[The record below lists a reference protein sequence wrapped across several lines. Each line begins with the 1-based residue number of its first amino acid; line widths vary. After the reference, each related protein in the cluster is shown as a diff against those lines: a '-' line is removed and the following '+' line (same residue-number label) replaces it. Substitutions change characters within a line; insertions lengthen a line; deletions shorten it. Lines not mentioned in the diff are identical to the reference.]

1 MGGSRLALSV
11 APAADGLP
19 AGWRT
24 PVRVY
29 FQDTDAGG
37 IVYHARYLDYFER
50 ARMDW
55 LRAID
60 LAAGELEARHRV
72 LFVVRS
78 IGVEYLRPARLDDL
92 LEATLRVDAVKG
104 ASLDL
109 HQSVERDGEALVTA
123 RVTLACVASGTL
135 RAARMPAA
143 LKERIR
149 PAPMPLPPSTSP

>member
-1 MGGSRLALSV
+1 MTSSV
-11 APAADGLP
+11 VGRIPACDAS

-55 LRAID
+55 LRAIG

-72 LFVVRS
+72 LFVVHSLTVNYRK
-78 IGVEYLRPARLDDL
+78 PARLDDL
-92 LEATLRVDAVKG
+92 LEATLQVESVKG
-104 ASLDL
+104 ATLDL
-109 HQSVERDGEALVTA
+109 RQAVERSGEALVTA
-123 RVTLACVASGTL
+123 QVTLACVASGTL
-135 RAARMPAA
+135 RAARMPPA
-143 LKERIR
+143 LKERI
-149 PAPMPLPPSTSP
+149 PTPMPSPSTPTPSP